1 MMNVPFTKE
10 ISDNYNKAHG
20 AYLHSEKCRENRAVR
35 LAAQKKLRKEATQ
48 KTLYW
53 CLFGACF
60 FMGSLIVLG
69 WLV

>member
-20 AYLHSEKCRENRAVR
+20 AYLHSEKCRENRAARMV
-35 LAAQKKLRKEATQ
+35 AQKKLRKEATQ

-53 CLFGACF
+53 CLSGACF

>member
-20 AYLHSEKCRENRAVR
+20 AYLHSEKCRENRAIR
-35 LAAQKKLRKEATQ
+35 RIALKNIRRKGMQKFLFWSLMSICAFFAQ
-48 KTLYW
+48 
-53 CLFGACF
+53 
-60 FMGSLIVLG
+60 LIVLG

>member
-20 AYLHSEKCRENRAVR
+20 AYLHSEKCRENRAIR

-48 KTLYW
+48 KALYW

>member
-1 MMNVPFTKE
+1 MLNAPFTKE
-10 ISDNYNKAHG
+10 ITENYNKAHG

-48 KTLYW
+48 KALYW